1 MGFLSPQNFIY
12 GLSLALLVLIYL
24 RSRSRPTLEVSSLM
38 LFDEAPAPVASV
50 RHVRLDPLF
59 WLEMATLAALTLA
72 IAGMYVMRPPSI
84 GHGRIHALVFDLG
97 AAMTAR
103 DGQNQTTRLDQARH
117 DALGIIDEAPAG
129 DEFSIIGYALE
140 AELLHPQTSNLP
152 ELRKALDGLIAMS
165 VPARTAALRAALM
178 RARGSAEIDLFADRP
193 PPSTVLADVASAAHV
208 NFHLVGA
215 GDENL
220 AIVSLDPGIPGSTR
234 GSGTVRTAHQRRRA
248 ACADSHSRRD
258 RGRQQPLRVCKLR
271 KRGACAGAVARCD
284 GA

>member
-1 MGFLSPQNFIY
+1 
-12 GLSLALLVLIYL
+12 
-24 RSRSRPTLEVSSLM
+24 M
-38 LFDEAPAPVASV
+38 LFDEAPAPVASARDV
-50 RHVRLDPLF
+50 RRDPLF

-72 IAGMYVMRPPSI
+72 IAGMYVMRPPSV

-117 DALGIIDEAPAG
+117 DALEIIDEAPAG

-140 AELLHPQTSNLP
+140 AELLHPQSANLP
-152 ELRKALDGLIAMS
+152 ELRKGLDGLIAMS

-234 GSGTVRTAHQRRRA
+234 GRAVIRNFSARPHPCELAIDLGTTEVFHQTLMLSPREQAVVPFGPLTIGVVLPARILTPDA
-248 ACADSHSRRD
+248 IEADHSRYAD
-258 RGRQQPLRVCKLR
+258 
-271 KRGACAGAVARCD
+271 ATS
-284 GA
+284 